1 MTLVSAR
8 VKIHYVL
15 FIHHKI
21 NNHLDQINMK
31 IQWFPGHMHKAS
43 NEIREK
49 LPDMDLLI
57 EVIDARIPGSSENPM
72 IEAIRKG
79 KPTIKIFNKSDLSD
93 PALTEKWQAYYE
105 RDKGVKTLC
114 VTRDQPEKIKQLPSL
129 CRKMIS
135 ISDARAKEIQAM
147 IVGIPNVG
155 KSTIINILKDRTV
168 AKTGNEA
175 AVTRQQQRIKIADD
189 VVLFDTPGL
198 LWGNINNK
206 HSGYRLAIT
215 GAIKDT
221 AFDSDD
227 AAFYLAEYL
236 IKNYPELITS
246 RYELKN
252 VPETE
257 LEFIETI
264 GHQRGCLR
272 AGGQI
277 ELDKACKILIN
288 EYRLGMLGK
297 ITLENP
303 NHFEHEVIKAQEESE
318 LKEQKRQATKADRK
332 KRWKKNRK

>member
-1 MTLVSAR
+1 
-8 VKIHYVL
+8 
-15 FIHHKI
+15 
-21 NNHLDQINMK
+21 MK

-49 LPDMDLLI
+49 LPVMDLLI
-57 EVIDARIPGSSENPM
+57 EVLDARIPGSSVNPM
-72 IEAIRKG
+72 IEAIRKN
-79 KPTIKIFNKSDLSD
+79 KPSIKIFNKSDLAD
-93 PALTEKWQAYYE
+93 PLLTEKWQAYYE

-114 VTRDQPEKIKQLPSL
+114 VNRDQVDKIKQISSL
-129 CRKMIS
+129 CRKMIP
-135 ISDARAKEIQAM
+135 ISDARDKEIQAM

-155 KSTIINILKDRTV
+155 KSTIINILKDRIV

-175 AVTRQQQRIKIADD
+175 AVTRQQQRIKLDD
-189 VVLFDTPGL
+189 GVVLFDTPGL
-198 LWGNINNK
+198 LWGNINNE

-227 AAFYLAEYL
+227 AAFYLAEFL
-236 IKNYPELITS
+236 INNYPEFIIE
-246 RYELKN
+246 RYELEA
-252 VPETE
+252 VPQSE

-264 GHQRGCLR
+264 GRQRGCLR

-288 EYRLGMLGK
+288 EYRLGMLGP

-303 NHFEHEVIKAQEESE
+303 TDFEQEVISAESAS
-318 LKEQKRQATKADRK
+318 LKKEQEKQSTKAERK

>member
-1 MTLVSAR
+1 
-8 VKIHYVL
+8 
-15 FIHHKI
+15 
-21 NNHLDQINMK
+21 MK

-49 LPDMDLLI
+49 LPEMDLLI
-57 EVIDARIPGSSENPM
+57 EVLDARIPGSSENPM
-72 IEAIRKG
+72 ISSIRKN
-79 KPTIKIFNKSDLSD
+79 KPCIKIFNKSDLAD
-93 PALTEKWQAYYE
+93 PKLTEQWQSYYE
-105 RDKGVKTLC
+105 LDKGIKTLC
-114 VTRDQPEKIKQLPSL
+114 VTREQPDKIKQISSL

-135 ISDARAKEIQAM
+135 ISDARVKEIHAM

-155 KSTIINILKDRTV
+155 KSTIINTLTGRTI

-175 AVTRQQQRIKIADD
+175 AVTRMQQRIKINDD

-198 LWGNINNK
+198 LWGNINNE

-227 AAFYLAEYL
+227 AAFYLAEIL
-236 IKNYPELITS
+236 IKNYPELIVK
-246 RYELKN
+246 RYELDQ
-252 VPETE
+252 VPQSEI
-257 LEFIETI
+257 EFIETI
-264 GHQRGCLR
+264 GRQRGCLR

-288 EYRLGMLGK
+288 EYRLGMLGQ

-303 NHFEHEVIKAQEESE
+303 TDFEREVSRAESE
-318 LKEQKRQATKADRK
+318 ALKKEQVKQATKAERK

>member
-1 MTLVSAR
+1 
-8 VKIHYVL
+8 
-15 FIHHKI
+15 
-21 NNHLDQINMK
+21 MK

-49 LPDMDLLI
+49 LPEMDLLI
-57 EVIDARIPGSSENPM
+57 EVLDARIPGSSENPM
-72 IEAIRKG
+72 IEAIRKD
-79 KPTIKIFNKSDLSD
+79 KPTIKIFNKSDLAD
-93 PALTEKWQAYYE
+93 PILTEQWQAYYE
-105 RDKGVKTLC
+105 RDKGIKTLC
-114 VTRDQPEKIKQLPSL
+114 VTRDQPDIIKQIPSL

-135 ISDARAKEIQAM
+135 MSDARVKEIQAM

-155 KSTIINILKDRTV
+155 KSTIINILKDKIV

-198 LWGNINNK
+198 LWGNINNE

-227 AAFYLAEYL
+227 AAFYLAELL
-236 IKNYPELITS
+236 IKNYPELIIA
-246 RYELKN
+246 RYELDA
-252 VPETE
+252 VPQSE

-264 GHQRGCLR
+264 GRQRGCLR

-288 EYRLGMLGK
+288 EYRLGMLGR

-303 NHFEHEVIKAQEESE
+303 TDFEQEVISADSAALK
-318 LKEQKRQATKADRK
+318 KEQEKQATKAERK
-332 KRWKKNRK
+332 KRWRKNRR